1 MEVGDTT
8 LLDHK
13 TFGPPLSPL
22 FVQGPSTSRRKSRS
36 RTVSMECSPEKG
48 GDDSSDP
55 SKPRAGCAT
64 ATPGEDATRDDL
76 KHLQSLEETHAKLLA
91 RKQAL
96 ETHLK
101 TVMARIGCCQTENMQ
116 IKRLVGCLNVCKEDF
131 NQLHAPPG
139 KREEAMLSVG
149 SRLLNS
155 LCPPDLV
162 ASATRGEAVARTQT
176 GQCVG
181 PWQMMF
187 VLWGTRKSDGVGRS
201 MRMYILGD
209 HTWTRTS
216 STTLW
221 RHSQGLGCVVGA
233 PPSFPSSQ
241 AAADPARGGVAG
253 GGRRPGGLRERP
265 RRCDR
270 GAHGGGR
277 QSPACIAALPALV
290 IRLLRALPPPAPEL
304 PA

>member
-1 MEVGDTT
+1 
-8 LLDHK
+8 
-13 TFGPPLSPL
+13 
-22 FVQGPSTSRRKSRS
+22 
-36 RTVSMECSPEKG
+36 MECSPEKG

-101 TVMARIGCCQTENMQ
+101 VHDWSAAGCSCLRACFPASNLALPLSHPQQPSWPLLQTVMARIGCCQTENMQ

>member
-1 MEVGDTT
+1 
-8 LLDHK
+8 
-13 TFGPPLSPL
+13 
-22 FVQGPSTSRRKSRS
+22 
-36 RTVSMECSPEKG
+36 MECSPEKG

-176 GQCVG
+176 GQLL
-181 PWQMMF
+181 Q
-187 VLWGTRKSDGVGRS
+187 TR
-201 MRMYILGD
+201 
-209 HTWTRTS
+209 HAEE
-216 STTLW
+216 
-221 RHSQGLGCVVGA
+221 SQV
-233 PPSFPSSQ
+233 
-241 AAADPARGGVAG
+241 AAAALVACGNDPAAAIVA
-253 GGRRPGGLRERP
+253 LME
-265 RRCDR
+265 
-270 GAHGGGR
+270 
-277 QSPACIAALPALV
+277 AADKAQH
-290 IRLLRALPPPAPEL
+290 A
-304 PA
+304 